1 MVEQILIFL
10 GMILQIQVAIQI
22 RLVMPKVN
30 AIIELNA
37 HLKLI
42 MICLDPCYRTYKYLG
57 IYLLKFYSL

>member
-1 MVEQILIFL
+1 MVEQILIFVD
-10 GMILQIQVAIQI
+10 MILQIQDAIQI

-42 MICLDPCYRTYKYLG
+42 MICLG
-57 IYLLKFYSL
+57 IHVEILINI